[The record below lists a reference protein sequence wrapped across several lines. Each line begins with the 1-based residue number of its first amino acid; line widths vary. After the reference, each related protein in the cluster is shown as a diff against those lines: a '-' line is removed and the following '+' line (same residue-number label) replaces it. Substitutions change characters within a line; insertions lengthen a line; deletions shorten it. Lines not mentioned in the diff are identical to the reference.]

1 MARIG
6 RTAPVSSFLVDQ
18 PTPVYKQLALQL
30 NTPGTFA
37 FKVPAGVNFVD
48 VVLIGGGGGGNGGSS
63 GGANA
68 VGGGLAGTWARG
80 TFAVGPTIPAG
91 SVINLVVGAGAPGG
105 PVYGF
110 ASGSGGSTTATASGW
125 AGLSAAGGASG
136 ANASSPSGATPVPQ
150 TLIYNNHAYPAGA
163 GGGSGY
169 NPANNGGLGAGGG
182 TGNYLYTSGGT
193 GGSGAAWIYTYTNV
207 DVPPQ
212 GLSQMPTSSAVGM
225 ARL

>member
-48 VVLIGGGGGGNGGSS
+48 VVLIGGGGGGIGGGISVTSGGGTAGSWAWRTLAVGVTIQTGSVITLTVGS
-63 GGANA
+63 GGA
-68 VGGGLAGTWARG
+68 GGGIFGGGANGT
-80 TFAVGPTIPAG
+80 
-91 SVINLVVGAGAPGG
+91 
-105 PVYGF
+105 
-110 ASGSGGSTTATASGW
+110 ASTATASGW
-125 AGLSAAGGASG
+125 AGLTASGGVSNGPTLGGASPG
-136 ANASSPSGATPVPQ
+136 NLTFDYHTFIGGSGGGVTVGGNAPGGGGGGG
-150 TLIYNNHAYPAGA
+150 YNYFA
-163 GGGSGY
+163 GGGSG
-169 NPANNGGLGAGGG
+169 A
-182 TGNYLYTSGGT
+182 
-193 GGSGAAWIYTYTNV
+193 SGAAWIYTYTNV

-212 GLSQMPTSSAVGM
+212 GLSQMPMSSAVGM